1 MNQQQTINTQVEEE
15 EKFDAC
21 NIILSCIKKLIL
33 IFTLTSVNRI
43 SSDANDQELE
53 QKQDEA
59 LIEQQLYQ
67 LKQILDGIQNDI
79 SLSKLNTVT
88 SDTTLPQYVQQLITQ
103 AMSKKTVSFDEM
115 QSIVASIQCLANSRE
130 CSLQKN
136 VDPQSSP
143 SIQANGLELSGYQFT
158 DL

>member
-1 MNQQQTINTQVEEE
+1 MNQQKSINTQVEEE

-33 IFTLTSVNRI
+33 IFTLTSVKKIAN
-43 SSDANDQELE
+43 DANDQELE

-59 LIEQQLYQ
+59 LIEQQLNQ
-67 LKQILDGIQNDI
+67 LKQILDGLQNDI

-88 SDTTLPQYVQQLITQ
+88 SDATLPQYVQQLITQ
-103 AMSKKTVSFDEM
+103 AMSKKTVSFDEL
-115 QSIVASIQCLANSRE
+115 QSIVASIQCLANSRDY
-130 CSLQKN
+130 SLQKN

-143 SIQANGLELSGYQFT
+143 SIQANGLELSGYRFT